1 MAPSDQEFLAND
13 EEIYIDLRQILKILG
28 KWSRFIIGLTLLA
41 GLAAGLVSH
50 YLLTPIYQADT
61 LLRFSQ
67 ATEKLATN
75 PNAAINPDAGIDAYI
90 QPVLT
95 MNTHLT
101 QIKSPALSQRIDAA
115 LARDGYEPGGY
126 TMQASVVKDSNLIE
140 IKVQSSDPVLAAKAA
155 NTLSDQY
162 RRLMDE
168 KNQEQINSS
177 VTYLTT
183 QKEVT
188 WQQLVQTQETLK
200 KYQASPSTN
209 TAAERQELQNTIDRL
224 QQTMLTLD
232 KQVSDTLIAKSVD
245 LGASSMVVMSE
256 ATVPTEPIKPNLVQN
271 VAIAVVLGLLLF
283 TLLAF
288 LLEYLD
294 NTVKTTDDFRELYLP
309 VLGIIPDDESGSRQ
323 SYYGG

>member
-1 MAPSDQEFLAND
+1 MAQPDQEVLVND

-28 KWSRFIIGLTLLA
+28 KWSRFIIGFTILA
-41 GLAAGLVSH
+41 GLAAGLVSY

-75 PNAAINPDAGIDAYI
+75 PNAAMNADGGIDAFTRPI
-90 QPVLT
+90 LT

-115 LARDGYEPGGY
+115 LAREGFAPGGY
-126 TMQASVVKDSNLIE
+126 TMEASVVKDSNLIE
-140 IKVQSSDPVLAAKAA
+140 IKVHSSDPVLAARAA

-200 KYQASPSTN
+200 KYQASPTTN

-232 KQVSDTLIAKSVD
+232 KQVSETLIAKSVD
-245 LGASSMVVMSE
+245 LGDSSMVVMSE
-256 ATVPTEPIKPNLVQN
+256 ATVPTEPVKPNLVQN
-271 VAIAVVLGLLLF
+271 VAIAVVLGLFLF

-294 NTVKTTDDFRELYLP
+294 NTVKTTDDFREMELS
-309 VLGIIPDDESGSRQ
+309 VLGIIPDNESGHRQ

>member
-1 MAPSDQEFLAND
+1 MAQSNQELLVND
-13 EEIYIDLRQILKILG
+13 EEIYIDLRQIIKILG
-28 KWSRFIIGLTLLA
+28 KWSRFIIGLTILA

-61 LLRFSQ
+61 LLRFTQ

-75 PNAAINPDAGIDAYI
+75 PNAAMNADGGIDAYTRPI
-90 QPVLT
+90 LT

-115 LARDGYEPGGY
+115 LARDGYMSGDY
-126 TMQASVVKDSNLIE
+126 TMAASVVKDSNLIE
-140 IKVQSSDPVLAAKAA
+140 IKVESSDPVLAARAA

-183 QKEVT
+183 QKEIT
-188 WQQLVQTQETLK
+188 WQQLVSTQETLK
-200 KYQASPSTN
+200 EYQVRPNTN

-245 LGASSMVVMSE
+245 LGDSSMVVMSE
-256 ATVPTEPIKPNLVQN
+256 ATVPAQPVKPNLIQN
-271 VAIAVVLGLLLF
+271 VAIALVLGLFLF

-288 LLEYLD
+288 LLEYMD
-294 NTVKTTDDFRELYLP
+294 NTVKTTDDFREMELS
-309 VLGIIPDDESGSRQ
+309 VLGIIPDNESGHRQ